1 VGEAVTLR
9 RMTPAEYAAYTAAR
23 EAEVTRVLSD
33 LVPAEEANARALQGT
48 AQHLPDGLD
57 TRGHDL
63 VIAENA
69 AGEVVGNAWLGPDPH
84 RPESGDAM
92 WLYDINVHPEV
103 RGRGYGS
110 GLLRAVEELAA
121 RHGADRLGLNV
132 FGSNPTAIALYER
145 GGYTVTTLQMSK
157 RLGP

>member
-1 VGEAVTLR
+1 
-9 RMTPAEYAAYTAAR
+9 
-23 EAEVTRVLSD
+23 
-33 LVPAEEANARALQGT
+33 
-48 AQHLPDGLD
+48 
-57 TRGHDL
+57 
-63 VIAENA
+63 
-69 AGEVVGNAWLGPDPH
+69 
-84 RPESGDAM
+84 M

-145 GGYTVTTLQMSK
+145 GGYTVTTQQMSK